1 MKGKGEVLTYWL
13 TGATEGAVQCR
24 EVRETDQVPQFTGV
38 FLCHILVGCTASE
51 DLLYSKG
58 FIFLLGTT
66 CTSTSLLEILLI
78 IWILALTVAI
88 MGLFSGIN
96 C

>member
-38 FLCHILVGCTASE
+38 LSCHILVGKHSFRRP
-51 DLLYSKG
+51 
-58 FIFLLGTT
+58 FIFKRVHIPIRYNLYKKVLTGN
-66 CTSTSLLEILLI
+66 STHYLD
-78 IWILALTVAI
+78 
-88 MGLFSGIN
+88 SGIN
-96 C
+96 CCHNGSF